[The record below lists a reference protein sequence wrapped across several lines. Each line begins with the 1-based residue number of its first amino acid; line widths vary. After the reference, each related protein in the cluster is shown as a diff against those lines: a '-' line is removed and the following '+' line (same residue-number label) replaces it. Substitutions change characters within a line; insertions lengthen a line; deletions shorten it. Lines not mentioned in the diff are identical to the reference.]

1 MDKRTFT
8 RQTRIITRPR
18 LVSFLLSQGITPEP
32 TINPFNPDKRAW
44 MIPDDPETRELVDGF
59 LAALKAERGERE

>member
-8 RQTRIITRPR
+8 RQTRIVTRPR
-18 LVSFLLSQGITPEP
+18 VVSFLLSRGYNPEP

-44 MIPDDPETRELVDGF
+44 MIPDDPKTRKLVVDF